1 MKTTTI
7 YGQEKIVRIVLLV
20 MGLCAQFIP
29 SVSKYVIEENDNVIA
44 ADVKWLA
51 YENSWQVLFANVDAV
66 DFDVLIFQVCIENET
81 ACTSHVQT
89 STLASCS
96 TLTQMLNSSSLVN
109 ENVQKYIQNENL
121 CSNIKNSVE
130 EFQIASNTIF
140 TNKHRKPIIFVRQP
154 LSLIITKDKYFD
166 SIFEKEIVDA
176 NFTQPHFKIVF
187 KITQILILQ
196 QIFAVHQSVI
206 RVLVQEPDVTYLSFQ
221 VQNPCTALG
230 FFAPEFGGV
239 QLTSKN
245 FRDRCMW
252 NCRVDKLRVPYN
264 SIPATFDQLNYSHP
278 AYVALPIK
286 YACYTLPSH
295 WVALYFAFEIDSRM
309 IVTENELTQELYDAM
324 DLFADILKYDLH
336 NEKLELL
343 SPHLA
348 LAVRNS
354 IYHTSNFESQLES
367 SAEASCVLTQCENVW
382 YPFTDANVPGW
393 NNNNFVYSRRNLASD
408 LWHGAKRK
416 LLRTM
421 NLKTIVV
428 EGVLITEQ
436 LRIVTDT
443 AFRLSTMD
451 ALRGILSKNDLFFDK
466 FYTSL
471 QVSRVQDLDIK
482 RVVAFTD
489 IKSVKQQEI
498 KKPDQQTDEQVAYNV
513 ESLGM
518 LFIFL
523 ILCLIVMAVFLLVIC
538 VLYCKARQQAEAEER
553 VEI

>member
-1 MKTTTI
+1 MTTTTI
-7 YGQEKIVRIVLLV
+7 LSQKKRVRIVLFII
-20 MGLCAQFIP
+20 GLCAQFLHIE
-29 SVSKYVIEENDNVIA
+29 SRYVIEENDNVMA

-51 YENSWQVLFANVDAV
+51 YENSWQVLFSNVDAV

-81 ACTSHVQT
+81 ACLSNVQT

-96 TLTQMLNSSSLVN
+96 TLTQMLNSTSLVN
-109 ENVQKYIQNENL
+109 ENVQNYIQNENL
-121 CSNIKNSVE
+121 CSKIKNSAE

-140 TNKHRKPIIFVRQP
+140 TNKHSKPIIFVRQP
-154 LSLIITKDKYFD
+154 LSLIITKDNYFD
-166 SIFEKEIVDA
+166 SIFEKKIVNA
-176 NFTQPHFKIVF
+176 NFTKPHFEIMF
-187 KITQILILQ
+187 KITQVLILQ
-196 QIFAVHQSVI
+196 KIFAVHQSVI
-206 RVLVQEPDVTYLSFQ
+206 RVLVQQPDVTYLSFQ

-230 FFAPEFGGV
+230 YFAPEFGGV
-239 QLTSKN
+239 QLTSTN

-252 NCRVDKLRVPYN
+252 NCRIDKIRVPYN
-264 SIPATFDQLNYSHP
+264 SIPATFDQLNYSHN
-278 AYVALPIK
+278 AYAALPIK
-286 YACYTLPSH
+286 YSCFTLPSH

-309 IVTENELTQELYDAM
+309 IVTEHELAQELYNAI
-324 DLFADILKYDLH
+324 DLFADILKFDLQ
-336 NEKLELL
+336 NEKLQLL

-354 IYHTSNFESQLES
+354 IYHNSNFESQLQS

-382 YPFTDANVPGW
+382 YPFTNAKVPGW
-393 NNNNFVYSRRNLASD
+393 NNINFVYSRRNLAAD
-408 LWHGAKRK
+408 LWHSGKRK

-421 NLKTIVV
+421 NLKTIIV

-451 ALRGILSKNDLFFDK
+451 ALRNVLSKNDLFFDQN
-466 FYTSL
+466 YTSL
-471 QVSRVQDLDIK
+471 QISRVQDLDIK

-498 KKPDQQTDEQVAYNV
+498 QMPDPQKDEQVAYNV
-513 ESLGM
+513 ESFGI

-523 ILCLIVMAVFLLVIC
+523 ILCMIVMTVFLLVFC
-538 VLYCKARQQAEAEER
+538 VLYCKARQKAEADER

>member
-1 MKTTTI
+1 MTTTKI
-7 YGQEKIVRIVLLV
+7 FGSKKIVRIVLLI
-20 MGLCAQFIP
+20 MGLCAQFIH
-29 SVSKYVIEENDNVIA
+29 SESRYVIEENDNVLA

-51 YENSWQVLFANVDAV
+51 YENSWQVLFSNVDAV
-66 DFDVLIFQVCIENET
+66 DFDVLIFQVCIKNET
-81 ACTSHVQT
+81 ACTALLQT

-96 TLTQMLNSSSLVN
+96 TLTQMLNSTSLVN

-121 CSNIKNSVE
+121 CSKIKNSAE

-140 TNKHRKPIIFVRQP
+140 TNKHSKPIIFVRQP
-154 LSLIITKDKYFD
+154 LSLIITKDSYFD
-166 SIFEKEIVDA
+166 SIFEKTLVNA
-176 NFTQPHFKIVF
+176 NFTKPHFEIVF
-187 KITQILILQ
+187 KITQILTLQ
-196 QIFAVHQSVI
+196 KIFAVHQSVI
-206 RVLVQEPDVTYLSFQ
+206 RVLVQQPDVTYLSFQ

-230 FFAPEFGGV
+230 YFAPEFGGV
-239 QLTSKN
+239 QLSSKN

-252 NCRVDKLRVPYN
+252 NCRIDKLRVPYN

-278 AYVALPIK
+278 AYSALPIK
-286 YACYTLPSH
+286 YSCFTLPSH

-309 IVTENELTQELYDAM
+309 IVTAHELNQELYDAI
-324 DLFADILKYDLH
+324 DLFADILKFDLQ
-336 NEKLELL
+336 NEKLELM

-354 IYHTSNFESQLES
+354 IYHMSNFEAQLES

-382 YPFTDANVPGW
+382 YPFTNAKIPGW
-393 NNNNFVYSRRNLASD
+393 NNNDFVYSRRNLASD

-421 NLKTIVV
+421 NLKTIII

-436 LRIVTDT
+436 IRIVTDT
-443 AFRLSTMD
+443 AFRMSTMD
-451 ALRGILSKNDLFFDK
+451 ALRGVLSKNDLFFDK
-466 FYTSL
+466 NYTSL

-498 KKPDQQTDEQVAYNV
+498 KMPDQQTDEQVAYNV
-513 ESLGM
+513 ESLGIF
-518 LFIFL
+518 FIFL
-523 ILCLIVMAVFLLVIC
+523 ILCVIIMAVFLLVLC
-538 VLYCKARQQAEAEER
+538 VLYCKERQKAESKDR
-553 VEI
+553 VQI